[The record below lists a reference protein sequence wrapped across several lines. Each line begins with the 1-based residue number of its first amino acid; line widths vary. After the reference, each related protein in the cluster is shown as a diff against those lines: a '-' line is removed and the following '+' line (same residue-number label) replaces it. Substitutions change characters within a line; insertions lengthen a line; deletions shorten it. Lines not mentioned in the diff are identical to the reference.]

1 MKFGIRKMKKGLRG
15 NGYPII
21 PEPYPSP
28 PFDSIIESNI
38 RRVGHNLVVLTSPP
52 MAVIFAIAGRVVGE
66 KQRPDSSA
74 RRPMRL
80 G

>member
-1 MKFGIRKMKKGLRG
+1 
-15 NGYPII
+15 
-21 PEPYPSP
+21 
-28 PFDSIIESNI
+28 
-38 RRVGHNLVVLTSPP
+38 